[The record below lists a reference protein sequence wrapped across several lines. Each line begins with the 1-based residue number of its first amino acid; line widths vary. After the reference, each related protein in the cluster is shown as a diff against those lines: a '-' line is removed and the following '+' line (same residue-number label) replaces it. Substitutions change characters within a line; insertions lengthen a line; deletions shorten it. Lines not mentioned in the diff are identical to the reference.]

1 MENIFTVH
9 IEEGFPISS
18 IPALIDLFLRHY
30 HCNNFDIEKALEAT
44 RENIADNLGALTKM
58 KKPKVDIER
67 IMVEDIMSGLKT
79 MVSEMGIL
87 ELYKIHFEINEMGM
101 SWGLRR
107 RLIMSKST
115 AQQIADLQNKL
126 QALRTKKAR
135 QDRREETRQKIIL
148 GAEVAKVLNS
158 KPEEVNKALL
168 LGLLS
173 KIKELDEEEKRDF
186 TRIGMNILEE
196 WKNENRKP

>member
-1 MENIFTVH
+1 
-9 IEEGFPISS
+9 
-18 IPALIDLFLRHY
+18 
-30 HCNNFDIEKALEAT
+30 
-44 RENIADNLGALTKM
+44 
-58 KKPKVDIER
+58 
-67 IMVEDIMSGLKT
+67 
-79 MVSEMGIL
+79 
-87 ELYKIHFEINEMGM
+87 
-101 SWGLRR
+101 
-107 RLIMSKST
+107 
-115 AQQIADLQNKL
+115 IADLQNKL